1 MDKRVQMVGI
11 TKRFGDVTA
20 NSQVNFTISPGHIH
34 GLIGENGAG
43 KTTLMKILYGMYTPD
58 EGEIYINGEPVKLT
72 SPKTA
77 IKYGIGM
84 VHQHFTLVP
93 SLSVVQNIILG
104 RPPKKAGDVIDMK
117 AASQQ
122 VTQMSKAYNL
132 KVDPYAI
139 VDDLPVGIRQRVEI
153 LKTLYL
159 GADILILDEPT
170 AILTPQEIKQLFI
183 TLTELKNKGKSIILI
198 THKLAEMMSVTDDI
212 TILCNGVVTG
222 HLQTEKTN
230 EEEIA
235 RMMVGKDAKLT
246 VTKQDNPTGQVKL
259 KAENLTYYN
268 KFGVKMLSDVSF
280 EVKAGEIVGIAGV
293 QGNGQTELIDV
304 ITGFEKDYE
313 GTVTI
318 NDTAFSPDSGVALRR
333 KQGLSHIPEDRQ
345 TRGAALDASLL
356 QNYTMSNFEGEGKG
370 KTKGYFIRWGA
381 QKKRAEKCLNDFKV
395 KFDKVEIPAYSL
407 SGGNLQKSIVAREM
421 EMRPKVLIAAQPSR
435 GVDIGA
441 TVFIHERLLDRRTE
455 GTAILLISYELS
467 EIMSLSDRILVM
479 YNGRII
485 GETTPKESTE
495 EDIGLL
501 MAGLHSSKG
510 GKNSE
515 FRFQAKTD

>member
-1 MDKRVQMVGI
+1 MNECVQMLGI
-11 TKRFGDVTA
+11 TKRFGGVTA
-20 NSQVNFTISPGHIH
+20 NCKVDFSCKPGHIH

-43 KTTLMKILYGMYTPD
+43 KTTLMKILYGMYAPD
-58 EGEIYINGEPVKLT
+58 EGEVRIHGEPVKLT
-72 SPKTA
+72 SPKAA
-77 IKYGIGM
+77 IRHGIGM

-117 AASQQ
+117 AAIQQ
-122 VTQMSKAYNL
+122 VAGMAQAYDL
-132 KVDPYAI
+132 KVDPCAI

-153 LKTLYL
+153 LKALYL

-170 AILTPQEIKQLFI
+170 AILTPQEIRQLFV

-222 HLQTEKTN
+222 HLQTSQTCEQ
-230 EEEIA
+230 EIA
-235 RMMVGKDAKLT
+235 RMMVGKDTRLT
-246 VTKQDNPTGQVKL
+246 VTKQPNPAGRVL
-259 KAENLTYYN
+259 LRAEGLNYCN
-268 KFGVKMLSDVSF
+268 KFGVKMLSDVSL

-304 ITGFEKDYE
+304 ISGFEPDYE
-313 GTVTI
+313 GSVTI
-318 NDTAFSPDSGVALRR
+318 GDTRFSPGSGVAARR
-333 KQGLSHIPEDRQ
+333 KKGLSHIPEDRQ

-356 QNYTMSNFEGEGKG
+356 QNYTMSNFGESSPQKG
-370 KTKGYFIRWGA
+370 PLIRWKH
-381 QKKRAEKCLNDFKV
+381 QKQRAESCFKDFKV
-395 KFDKVEIPAYSL
+395 KFGKVDDPAYSL

-421 EMRPKVLIAAQPSR
+421 EMRPQVLIAAQPSR

-441 TVFIHERLLDRRTE
+441 TIFIHERLLDRRQE
-455 GTAILLISYELS
+455 GTAILLVSYELS

-479 YNGRII
+479 YNGSII
-485 GETTPKESTE
+485 GETTPQESTE

-501 MAGLHSSKG
+501 MAGLCSREG
-510 GKNSE
+510 NRE
-515 FRFQAKTD
+515 L